1 MDCHVRA
8 FSKAGRNGVE
18 CDARGRSWNSKKAG
32 NWAAWTVALRF
43 AHTLSVMKL
52 KWLIDTQT
60 DSKRPYCDN
69 GVFWDGRSKTLKARG
84 SAFAVNYGSVIPKTT
99 SKEKQKAVRS
109 KNIVQYTH

>member
-1 MDCHVRA
+1 MFGPSPKLGAMAWSVAREV
-8 FSKAGRNGVE
+8 GRGIQ
-18 CDARGRSWNSKKAG
+18 KKAG